1 MCSLEQE
8 ANYFHYCLFGT
19 LPLRQLVNLYVEF
32 NTERSQSVKVDSEH
46 ARTVETILRM
56 RLDAVGIEPW
66 LRQYGRRHLL
76 SRKLML
82 IMYLAECDSAHPDFR
97 VCISGPFYG
106 YIAVVLALS
115 AAARRLFV
123 GRIQIALYAL
133 L

>member
-1 MCSLEQE
+1 MENLEHE
-8 ANYFHYCLFGT
+8 VNYFHCCLFGY
-19 LPLRQLVNLYVEF
+19 PAPARLVNLYVDF
-32 NTERSQSVKVDSEH
+32 NEEH
-46 ARTVETILRM
+46 FDRVSANSSDTRTVEIIIAK
-56 RLDAVGIEPW
+56 RLDAVGIEKW
-66 LRQYGRRHLL
+66 LRRKGLRHLL

-106 YIAVVLALS
+106 CIVVVRALS
-115 AAARRLFV
+115 AAVRQLFV